1 MQSNCPACGAPI
13 TDNSKFCSHCGARL
27 ADNEQKIT
35 IEDKAKLEEIRLKYE
50 LEERKRQENNESRKN
65 SSKSLKIKRW
75 VSWLVCVDCLCAGV
89 FLHETNENVSLVFG
103 ILFMASGI
111 YAVIITFASLFRK
124 R

>member
-50 LEERKRQENNESRKN
+50 LEERKNESRRT
-65 SSKSLKIKRW
+65 SSKVLKIKRW
-75 VSWLVCVDCLCAGV
+75 VSWLLCVACLCVGV
-89 FLHETNENVSLVFG
+89 FLHKTNENVSVVFG